1 MKNEIEFIRSAVSSK
16 DYPKWSR
23 PALAFIGRSNVGKSS
38 LINAIYKTRVAKI
51 SAKPGKTQT
60 LNFYLVNQHYYV
72 VDLPGYG
79 YAGLSKDK
87 KILIGTFVDEF
98 LTKYQDLKLIVL
110 LLDFRHPLQKIDQQM
125 LDYLR
130 TAKLDFVVVFTK
142 IDKIP
147 KTKFRKQLKYFQNA
161 IPGNRLFPVSSVKN
175 LGIFELIKELESSL
189 NDK

>member
-1 MKNEIEFIRSAVSSK
+1 MKNEIEFIRSAVSAK

-38 LINAIYKTRVAKI
+38 LINALYKTRVAKI

-60 LNFYLVNQHYYV
+60 LNFYLVNQKYYV

-79 YAGLSKDK
+79 YASVSKGK

-98 LTKYQDLKLIVL
+98 LTKYQDLKLIVI
-110 LLDFRHPLQKIDQQM
+110 LLDFRHPLQKIDEQM

-130 TAKLDFVVVFTK
+130 AAQLDFIVALTK
-142 IDKIP
+142 TDKVP
-147 KTKFRKQLKYFQNA
+147 KTKFQKQLKYFQNA
-161 IPGNRLFPVSSVKN
+161 ISDIPLFPASSVKN
-175 LGIFELIKELESSL
+175 RGIFELAKELERIVTGE
-189 NDK
+189 